1 MKEERKVEKKDKNLG
16 KKDDKQDNKTQKQHN
31 SIKGITVIDCDRE
44 SLLEGQWVT
53 CTIISVFMTLCEEA
67 AEEELR
73 KHKVSLVRPEQAQIF
88 KFADRVTVDELKE
101 VVKMNESEWVFF
113 PVTDRIDEMD
123 GDGGSH

>member
-1 MKEERKVEKKDKNLG
+1 MKEGRKDEKKDENIG
-16 KKDDKQDNKTQKQHN
+16 KKGRQTGENKR
-31 SIKGITVIDCDRE
+31 SLKGITVTDCDRE

-101 VVKMNESEWVFF
+101 LLKMNESECFF
-113 PVTDRIDEMD
+113 FL
-123 GDGGSH
+123 